1 MARICPVCG
10 EEITGRRDKIFCCDA
25 CRVNHYNKLHR
36 NKRKKVYLCALR
48 KFQRKMK
55 KYFLTAA
62 LIAMATIT
70 SCNQDMKNPL
80 LADSTA
86 PHGAPA
92 FDKIQ
97 FEDFEPAFAEALAE
111 AKAEK
116 DSIINNPEAPTFENT
131 IDAMARCGEK
141 LNKVSNIFFNL
152 NHCCTSD
159 QIDSL
164 AEVITPQL
172 TEFSMSIMLDPV
184 LFQRVKAVYDS
195 YSCGQPTSVRKLTQE
210 EQKLLEETYKGFV
223 RNGANLDDA
232 QKAEFAKLEEQ
243 LSLSTLAFG
252 KNALAA
258 TNAFTINISDEE
270 ELKGLPDF
278 VKAAAAEEAAA
289 RDQKGWTFTLK
300 APSYRPFLQ
309 YSENRPLR
317 EKMWRAYNTQCIK
330 GEHDN
335 TALIGKIVGLRL
347 KESQMLGYATYADYA
362 LEERMAKNPQT
373 VNAFLADM
381 QAKAYPFGTRDVQIL
396 QDFAATKG
404 FTEKIMPWDISY
416 WRDQYKNATFDLTDE
431 MLKPY
436 FELGSVQNA
445 IFALAN
451 RLYGLTFKQNK
462 RIPVYQED
470 VKAFEVFDKDG
481 KFLALLYIDNFP
493 RDNKRSGAWMTEFR
507 GTSVDRDGKEQRPFI
522 QLVTNFTK
530 PTANEPSLITFD
542 EFTTILHEFGHC
554 LHGMLAKGTYES
566 LTGTNVARD
575 FVELPSQ
582 IMENWAYEPEYL
594 QSFAKHYKT
603 GEVIPQ
609 EYIDKILAAK
619 TYMAGY
625 DCLRQL
631 NFGLVDMAWHSATSV
646 PSVDPVE
653 FERAIV
659 EKAPILPTVPGTAF
673 SYQFTHIFSGGY
685 AAGYYSYKWAEV
697 LEADAYSRF
706 KENGIFDA
714 ATAQSFRDEILSRGS
729 IEDADVLYRNFMGRD
744 PQPEAL
750 FAKMGMK

>member
-1 MARICPVCG
+1 
-10 EEITGRRDKIFCCDA
+10 
-25 CRVNHYNKLHR
+25 
-36 NKRKKVYLCALR
+36 
-48 KFQRKMK
+48 MK
-55 KYFLTAA
+55 KFLLLTATFAA
-62 LIAMATIT
+62 LSLT
-70 SCNQDMKNPL
+70 SCKNNMENPL
-80 LADSTA
+80 LTESKA

-92 FDKIQ
+92 FDKIT
-97 FEDFEPAFAEALAE
+97 FEDFKPAFDEALAE
-111 AKAEK
+111 AKTEK
-116 DSIINNPEAPTFENT
+116 EAIVNNTEAPTFENT

-141 LNKVSNIFFNL
+141 LNTVSNIFFNL

-164 AEVITPQL
+164 AEEITPAL
-172 TEFSMSIMLDPV
+172 TEFGMSISLDPV
-184 LFQRVKAVYDS
+184 LFQRVKSVYDKRED
-195 YSCGQPTSVRKLTQE
+195 QNLTQE
-210 EQKLLEETYKGFV
+210 QAKLLEETYKSFV
-223 RNGANLDDA
+223 RNGANLDDT

-258 TNAFTINISDEE
+258 TNAFTMNITDEAD
-270 ELKGLPDF
+270 LKGLPDF
-278 VKAAAAEEAAA
+278 VKASAAEEAAA

-309 YSENRPLR
+309 YSENRALR
-317 EKMWRAYNTQCIK
+317 EKMWRAYNTQCI
-330 GEHDN
+330 HDQNDN
-335 TALIGKIVGLRL
+335 TELIGKIVDLRL
-347 KESQMLGYATYADYA
+347 KESKMLGYATYADYA

-373 VNAFLADM
+373 VNKFLADM
-381 QAKAYPFGTRDVQIL
+381 QAKAYPFGTRDVKIL

-404 FTEKIMPWDISY
+404 FTEPIMPWDISY

-436 FELGSVQNA
+436 FELTSVQNA
-445 IFALAN
+445 IFDLAN

-507 GTSVDRDGKEQRPFI
+507 GASVKADGTEQRPFI

-554 LHGMLAKGTYES
+554 LHGMFGKGTYES

-609 EYIDKILAAK
+609 EYIDKIVAMK

-631 NFGLVDMAWHSATSV
+631 NFGLVDMAWHSATTV
-646 PSVDPVE
+646 PTVDPVE
-653 FERAIV
+653 FERVIV
-659 EKAPILPTVPGTAF
+659 EKAPILPTVAGTAF
-673 SYQFTHIFSGGY
+673 SNQFTHIFSGGY

-697 LEADAYSRF
+697 LEADAYSKF
-706 KENGIFDA
+706 KENGIFDT

-744 PQPEAL
+744 PQPDAL
-750 FAKMGMK
+750 FIKMGMN